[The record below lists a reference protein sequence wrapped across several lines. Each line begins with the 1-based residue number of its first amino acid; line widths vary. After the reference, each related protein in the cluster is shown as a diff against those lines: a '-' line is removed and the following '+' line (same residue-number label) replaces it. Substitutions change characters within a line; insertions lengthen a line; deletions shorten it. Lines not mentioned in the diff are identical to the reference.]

1 MRWRQ
6 VVLLYVVLGALAGEY
21 WFVERRVEPEA
32 VAEPDAPPPFLRL
45 GPAELREIRLTR
57 GGRTVIARRD
67 GAAWT
72 IIEPSGAPIAPDLI
86 GAFTSALVQA
96 TEIAHVGDA
105 NSDAHAFGLD
115 ERAARV
121 EMISDGA
128 EPIEITIG
136 GTNPT
141 GTAVYA
147 RRRGTPDVVLIGR
160 NVRYYEDL
168 IFQALSA
175 ERVPATEAGAPIGG

>member
-1 MRWRQ
+1 VRWRQ
-6 VVLLYVVLGALAGEY
+6 VVLLYLVFAALAGEY
-21 WFVERRVEPEA
+21 WLVERR
-32 VAEPDAPPPFLRL
+32 AEPKGQAEHAAPPLFLRL
-45 GPAELREIRLTR
+45 EPAAVREVRLLR
-57 GGRTVIARRD
+57 GGRTVISRRE
-67 GAAWT
+67 GAGWT
-72 IIEPSGAPIAPDLI
+72 IVEPAGAPIAPDLI
-86 GAFTSALVQA
+86 DAFTSALAEA
-96 TEIAHVGDA
+96 TEIARVGGAEADT
-105 NSDAHAFGLD
+105 HAYGLD

-121 EMISDGA
+121 EMVSEKGD
-128 EPIEITIG
+128 PIEVTIG

-175 ERVPATEAGAPIGG
+175 DRVPATEAGAPIGG